1 MNLAQKIKSKVS
13 FTLNLKQNNARYIVS
28 VKNLYTGKL
37 PTAKALTKINFAD
50 FDSVGGWT
58 DDKTNIYYL
67 DANLHFKDKY
77 KAKTIGL
84 ALDQIAIFDSKEKRV
99 INLKYKNS

>member
-1 MNLAQKIKSKVS
+1 MNLAQKIKNKVS
-13 FTLNLKQNNARYIVS
+13 FTFNLKQNNARYIVS

-37 PTAKALTKINFAD
+37 PTAKVLAKINYAD
-50 FDSVGGWT
+50 FDSIGGWT

-67 DANLHFKDKY
+67 DANLHLKDKY
-77 KAKTIGL
+77 KAKTIGI
-84 ALDQIAIFDSKEKRV
+84 ALGQIAIFDSKEKRI